1 MPDSPSPNTLTLTA
15 EDGHAFAAYSAEP
28 KTSEPVGADNATA
41 PGLVVIQEIFGV
53 NPHIR
58 AVCDGFAGKGF
69 RVVAP
74 ALFDRVQR
82 GIELEYGEKGFKV
95 GVGLRQLIPLDYSMM
110 DLAACVEHLG
120 PAVAVIG
127 YCWGGTLAWVA
138 AQRLDIRASVGYYG
152 GGITGHLD
160 ADLYCPVMLH
170 FGGEDAAITPGNILT
185 ILKAYPQAKIH
196 SYPGAGHGFN
206 REPDADYTGL
216 ALERTL
222 DFLGK

>member
-74 ALFDRVQR
+74 TLFDRVQR

-95 GVGLRQLIPLDYSMM
+95 GVGLPSAAANHHAA
-110 DLAACVEHLG
+110 LANWSLTACCQTW
-120 PAVAVIG
+120 A
-127 YCWGGTLAWVA
+127 
-138 AQRLDIRASVGYYG
+138 
-152 GGITGHLD
+152 
-160 ADLYCPVMLH
+160 
-170 FGGEDAAITPGNILT
+170 
-185 ILKAYPQAKIH
+185 
-196 SYPGAGHGFN
+196 
-206 REPDADYTGL
+206 
-216 ALERTL
+216 
-222 DFLGK
+222 